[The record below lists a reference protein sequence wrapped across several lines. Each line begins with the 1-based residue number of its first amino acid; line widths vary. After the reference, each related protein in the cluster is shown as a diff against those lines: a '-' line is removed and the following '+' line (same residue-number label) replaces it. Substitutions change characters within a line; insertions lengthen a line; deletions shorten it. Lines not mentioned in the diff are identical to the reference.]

1 MAEPLRRDC
10 PFGNLLTR
18 WRLARGL
25 SQLRLATEASI
36 SSRHLSFLETGRSQP
51 SREMVLHL
59 ADALEVP
66 LRERNSLLLA
76 AGYAP
81 QFAETA
87 LEDPEMAHVRHILDL
102 MLTGYE
108 PFGAVA
114 VDRAWDIVLANSS
127 FARLMRLMGIEDSE
141 GSNILELLFSP
152 EGLRPFIANWD
163 EVGYHLIQRV
173 HREALDAGN
182 RPEAHD
188 LLQSL
193 LSRAGVPQL
202 WRMLDVQ
209 SVPDLLVPVH
219 LRAGDV
225 DLRLFTAITTLGTPQ
240 DVTLQ
245 ELRIEALLPADPAS
259 EAVLRSLAQAGEAS
273 ASPARG

>member
-1 MAEPLRRDC
+1 MAEPLKRDN
-10 PFGNLLTR
+10 PFGNLLTH

-25 SQLRLATEASI
+25 SQLRLATEADI

-59 ADALEVP
+59 SDALEIP

-76 AGYAP
+76 AGFAP
-81 QFAETA
+81 QFAETD
-87 LEDPEMAHVRHILDL
+87 LDDPEMAHVRHILEL
-102 MLTGYE
+102 MLGGYN
-108 PFGAVA
+108 PFGAIA
-114 VDRAWDIVLANSS
+114 VDRAWDVVLANRS
-127 FARLMRLMGIEDSE
+127 FERLMALMNVEGCS

-152 EGLRPFIANWD
+152 EGIRPYIANWD

-173 HREALDAGN
+173 HREALDSGN
-182 RPEAHD
+182 RPEAQD
-188 LLQSL
+188 LLNSL

-219 LRAGDV
+219 LRAGGA

-245 ELRIEALLPADPAS
+245 ELRIEAFLPADPDT
-259 EAVLRSLAQAGEAS
+259 EMQLRRLATDDAAD
-273 ASPARG
+273 APVPA